1 METTITLL
9 LLIIYFLPQ
18 IIVVAV
24 TSLTTALIIMVLRTI
39 LIIIIA
45 IVITIHPAATIYSKT
60 ITALMGTTPIALMGT
75 PIIVAPIIF
84 FQTTITITVR
94 QIILSIETIARTH
107 PIIFSVTIIQT
118 IIMGHITLD
127 HHQLTFLTIAI
138 TITIILLLLVTIS
151 SIKTTIQVQGIFST
165 AIILEITTQAILL

>member
-24 TSLTTALIIMVLRTI
+24 TSLTTAPITMVPRTI
-39 LIIIIA
+39 LIII

-84 FQTTITITVR
+84 FQTTITVR
-94 QIILSIETIARTH
+94 RIILSIETIARTH

-138 TITIILLLLVTIS
+138 TITITIILLLLVTIS
-151 SIKTTIQVQGIFST
+151 SIKTTIQIQGIFST
-165 AIILEITTQAILL
+165 AIIQEITTQAILL

>member
-84 FQTTITITVR
+84 FQTTITVR
-94 QIILSIETIARTH
+94 RIILSIETAITRTH